1 MVVEEVEEI
10 SKSLERRLEWLSH
23 EKVRSTTKRQGIFC
37 QE

>member
-10 SKSLERRLEWLSH
+10 SKSLERRLEWLSQ
-23 EKVRSTTKRQGIFC
+23 EKVRSTTQRQGIFC